1 MSRGRPRGRTWILFL
16 LIQAAVTL
24 LLCELSV
31 RLITTT
37 NSDNGMAMIGRYPLL
52 PYRPAPEAVRAWLQR
67 PPGTYVV
74 ADSELGWTVTPR
86 GRTPDGLYQAN
97 AEGARAPADRSYGE
111 RSPPDRVR
119 LVTVGDSFTHGD
131 GVGLEDTW
139 QRDLERRRADLE
151 VVNLGVPG
159 YGTDQAYLRW
169 RRDGARLNPHFA
181 LLGIWPED
189 ICRNLNIVRFFLQPA
204 GGFGFLS
211 KPRFILSDGRLETL
225 NLPVLEGE
233 PLVRALIDPLSSPL
247 LRHDYWAIPDD
258 LGLRPWQHLR
268 VARALAT
275 VANLYRRRELRQR
288 LYAGT
293 DPAGI
298 EVTVAIAEAFSRDVQ
313 SHGAVPVV
321 ILIPMLDLLA
331 RYPDEDSLPL
341 ARALRARK
349 LDVIDLGPPMAR
361 LVHEQGPSSCFAA
374 DSHLSP
380 EGNRRLAGWLLD
392 RLAPRLGAARGR
404 PGG

>member
-1 MSRGRPRGRTWILFL
+1 MSRRGRRWRRWTLFL
-16 LIQAAVTL
+16 LIQAAATL
-24 LLCELSV
+24 LLCELAV

-37 NSDNGMAMIGRYPLL
+37 NPDNGMAMIGRYPLL

-67 PPGTYVV
+67 PPGGYVV
-74 ADSELGWTVTPR
+74 ADSELGWTVAPG

-111 RSPPDRVR
+111 RSLPGRLR

-139 QRDLERRRADLE
+139 QRELERRRADLE

-189 ICRNLNIVRFFLQPA
+189 ICRNLNVVRFFLQPA

-211 KPRFILSDGRLETL
+211 KPRFIRADDRLQTL

-233 PLVRALIDPLSSPL
+233 PLVRALIDPLNSPL
-247 LRHDYWAIPDD
+247 LRHDYWAIPND
-258 LGLRPWQHLR
+258 LELHSWQHLR
-268 VARALAT
+268 VARAFAT

-298 EVTVAIAEAFSRDVQ
+298 EVTVAIAEAFARDVRRK
-313 SHGAVPVV
+313 GAVPVV
-321 ILIPMLDLLA
+321 VLIPMLDLLQ
-331 RYPDEDSLPL
+331 RYAEENSLPL
-341 ARALRARK
+341 AQALRARK

-361 LVHEQGPSSCFAA
+361 LVHERGPSSCFAA

-380 EGNRRLAGWLLD
+380 EGNRWLAGWLLD
-392 RLAPRLGAARGR
+392 RLAPWLDAARGQ